1 MRHLSSGGVGA
12 SLWSEVGDGEEA
24 GVTDMVGVSDEEDGR
39 TVEVVARSE
48 AGLTGRL
55 IRLLVETC
63 QEPIDVKTCDL
74 ILSRTQVLDC
84 GRRRQF

>member
-48 AGLTGRL
+48 VMRESVG
-55 IRLLVETC
+55 VEY
-63 QEPIDVKTCDL
+63 DL
-74 ILSRTQVLDC
+74 
-84 GRRRQF
+84 

>member
-1 MRHLSSGGVGA
+1 VGA

-48 AGLTGRL
+48 VMRESVG
-55 IRLLVETC
+55 VEY
-63 QEPIDVKTCDL
+63 DL
-74 ILSRTQVLDC
+74 
-84 GRRRQF
+84 